1 MTNAVAVSQEPD
13 RFPISEMT
21 NLLASINS
29 AMYLCGMPDAAMNAL
44 FDAHASVIY
53 EIVNTPSV
61 DYREV
66 ESKVA
71 AAKILVDNPDDGQWG
86 AQIAAI
92 GASIGRD
99 MVRFDGRETV
109 LAALAA

>member
-1 MTNAVAVSQEPD
+1 MSLNQECDRSNLKDMTS
-13 RFPISEMT
+13 
-21 NLLASINS
+21 LLAGINS
-29 AMYLCGMPDAAMNAL
+29 AMYLCGMPDATMNAL
-44 FDAHASVIY
+44 FDAHSSVIN

-71 AAKILVDNPDDGQWG
+71 AAKILVENPDDGQWA

-99 MVRFDGRETV
+99 MVRFDGRDIV
-109 LAALAA
+109 IAALAA

>member
-1 MTNAVAVSQEPD
+1 MTHVTAASQEPD

-21 NLLASINS
+21 SLLTGINS
-29 AMYLCGMPDAAMNAL
+29 AMYLCGMPDATMNAL
-44 FDAHASVIY
+44 FDAHASVID
-53 EIVNTPSV
+53 EIIKTPSV
-61 DYREV
+61 DYNDV
-66 ESKVA
+66 EAKVA
-71 AAKILVDNPDDGQWG
+71 AAKILVENPDDGQWA

-99 MVRFDGRETV
+99 MVRFDGRDVV